1 MVYSTAEH
9 YNIGQLRPERLTIEE
24 NSVNHVNDRYYK
36 LKSPSVEGEYN
47 VTLIGKYINSVIKNG
62 FKIIK

>member
-36 LKSPSVEGEYN
+36 IKSPSVEGEYN
-47 VTLIGKYINSVIKNG
+47 VTLIGK
-62 FKIIK
+62 